1 MPSTPRSRDDASNP
15 ATHGMIRI
23 RKARQNNL
31 AGVDVDLPRES
42 LIAVTGVSGSG
53 KSSLA
58 FDTLYREGQ
67 RRFLE
72 TLSAYARQFLGGM
85 EKPEVDSIEGLSPAI
100 AVDQKSIQRGARSTV
115 GTLTEIVDHLRV
127 LYARAGR
134 AHCPACK
141 LPVQSR
147 TREEIVQALLRE
159 HAGQAIHLL
168 APVVRDRKGS
178 HEELLASLR
187 KKGFVRARIDGEVV
201 RLEDAPALERYK
213 RHTIEVVVDRLRL
226 EGDKPE
232 RLRESLQQALELGAG
247 DIVVAGDKGDTV
259 HSTSRT
265 CPGCGAD
272 TPPLE
277 PRLFSFNSPHGA
289 CDACEGLGERL
300 QPSERALVADAAK
313 SIREGALA
321 TTRASGGAL
330 VFPNVTFK
338 FLESVAKEHGFDL
351 DTPWRDLP
359 ARAKRIV
366 LHGAGDERFEDSV
379 QWSGAKYAGNAT
391 WKRRYVGVV
400 PAIERGAEKG
410 IHKKRAQRFLARKPC
425 DACQGTRLN
434 PAANAVLLGGVPW
447 SEFARAP
454 IGDLPKKLDALQLSD
469 REARIARDLVKEV
482 RRRVAFL
489 LEVGL
494 AYLTLERSAET
505 LSGGEAQRIR
515 LAAQLGAGLQGVLYV
530 LDEPSIGLHSRDH
543 EQLVGALR
551 SLRDAGNTVVVVEHD
566 EATLRSADWLV
577 DVGPG
582 AGRHGGHIVASG
594 TPAEVAKGDGATA
607 RLLRGEIAM
616 QKPAT
621 RRKGSGK
628 QLVVEGARAFNLK
641 GVDVAVPLGML
652 VAVTGVSGSG
662 KSTLVNH
669 ILERAVR
676 RKLGLEAPAPEEHDR
691 VRGMEHVDD
700 LVTIDA
706 TPIGR
711 TPRSNPAT
719 YIGVF
724 DHVRELYAQLPES
737 KLRGWTRSRFSF
749 NVAGGRCESC
759 QGAGAKY
766 VELQF
771 LAPVTVPCEECGG
784 KRFGADTLD
793 ARFKGKTISDVLA
806 MPAEEAAELFSEL
819 PKIAAPL
826 KLMGEIGLGY
836 LALGQPS
843 TTLSGGEAQRL
854 KLVTELQKKP
864 KGHTLYV
871 LDEPTTGL
879 HALDVARL
887 VAALQRLVD
896 LGHTVLVVEH
906 ELDLVSA
913 ADHVIDLGPE
923 GGEDGGRL
931 VVVGTPEAVEAH
943 RGSHTGAAL
952 RAFHGRK
959 RHASAARREARR
971 LAPPDS
977 ISVRGARTHNL
988 KGVDVSLPRGKFTVV
1003 TGPSGSGKSSLALDT
1018 IHVEGKRR
1026 FVESLSTYARQFLG
1040 TKDRPPVE
1048 SIEGLGPSVA
1058 VEARGGGAQP
1068 RSTVAT
1074 TTEIHDHLRVLWAR
1088 AATRR
1093 CPEHGEEL
1101 KPRDAS
1107 SIAKA
1112 MLTAHSG
1119 TTAWLVAPLSGHG
1132 VEAPLDDSA
1141 WTARLDAARAA
1152 GWTRLIVDG
1161 VEARLDGE
1169 LPALGQA
1176 QSVDLVLDRVKVES
1190 AARGRMV
1197 EAIEQSAVVAHGRCD
1212 LVVRGSDGRPAARGS
1227 WSLLGACTQCGFVV
1241 GETLEPRHFSFNTHV
1256 GACPACDGLGERARC
1271 TSAMLV
1277 DSPEL
1282 SIEAGAVHGKI
1293 SRWLVKGKGY
1303 YENLLRTVA
1312 REHGLYLSE
1321 PFESY
1326 DEAQK
1331 ALLCHGVGAKRQYK
1345 VEIERE
1351 TRNAQI
1357 EESFVAS
1364 WPGLCGLVDQWHK
1377 KTEDPEWAAILEQV
1391 MERTTCPECE
1401 GEKLKPASRAATIG
1415 RMRLPEVLKC
1425 DVSAAREWIGALEDK
1440 RGLPEAVEPVVVEI
1454 SSRLELLEKVGL
1466 GYLSL
1471 DRRTATLSGGEMR
1484 RVRLSASLGSQLTG
1498 VCYVLDEPTVG
1509 LHPADTAKLCDALV
1523 ELKQRGNTVVAVEHD
1538 TSLMRRADWLVD
1550 MGPGSGIHG
1559 GQVVACGTPE
1569 EVARHKESGTAAA
1582 LRGEIQLSRTRRDP
1596 MLARESVK
1604 LVGARGQ
1611 NLQGVDFE
1619 FAFGELTGV
1628 CGPSGAG
1635 KSTLVLDTLVP
1646 ALLGEKPAGRWKR
1659 LVGVPGG
1666 MVRTVLVD
1674 ATPIGRTPAS
1684 VPATYTGLMETLR
1697 ELWAR
1702 VPEARVRGLELP
1714 HFSFNNPRGRCP
1726 ACEGKGATKV
1736 EMQFLADLW
1745 LPCEEC
1751 EGKRFSKEVLD
1762 VRWRGKDLAEA
1773 LELTVAEALEFF
1785 AHQPRAVQILETL
1798 RDTGLG
1804 YIRLGQASTTL
1815 SGGEAQRVK
1824 LSAELFRAQGAG
1836 RGVVVLDEPTTGL
1849 ALSDVR
1855 HLVAVLDRLAA
1866 AGNAVVVVEHHVELL
1881 STCDRLVELG
1891 PAGGAGGGRIVAAGT
1906 PAELAADPASITGP
1920 WLCAA
1925 PDAKKKSAARTKV
1938 KH

>member
-1 MPSTPRSRDDASNP
+1 MASQPRQDA
-15 ATHGMIRI
+15 AAAGLIRI
-23 RKARQNNL
+23 RQARQNNL
-31 AGVDVDLPRES
+31 VGVDVDLPREA

-85 EKPEVDSIEGLSPAI
+85 EKPDVDSIEGLSPAI

-115 GTLTEIVDHLRV
+115 GTLTEVVDHLRV

-147 TREEIVQALLRE
+147 TREEIVQAILRE
-159 HAGQAIHLL
+159 HPGLQLMVL

-178 HEELLASLR
+178 HEELLESLR
-187 KKGFVRARIDGEVV
+187 KKGYVRARIDGELV
-201 RLEDAPALERYK
+201 RIEDAPALERYK
-213 RHTIEVVVDRLRL
+213 RHTIEVVVDRLRV
-226 EGDKPE
+226 EADKPE
-232 RLRESLQQALELGAG
+232 RLRESVQQALELGEG
-247 DIVVAGDKGDTV
+247 DLVVAGDKGDV
-259 HSTSRT
+259 RHSISRT
-265 CPGCGAD
+265 CPGCGTD

-289 CDACEGLGERL
+289 CSVCDGLGERL
-300 QPSERALVADAAK
+300 QPSERALVADATK
-313 SIREGALA
+313 TIRDGALA
-321 TTRASGGAL
+321 VTRASGGAL
-330 VFPNVTFK
+330 VFPNVSFK
-338 FLESVAKEHGFDL
+338 FLERVAEHHGFDL
-351 DTPWRDLP
+351 DTPWKDLAP
-359 ARAKRIV
+359 KHKRVI
-366 LHGAGDERFEDSV
+366 LHGSGDERFEDSM
-379 QWSGAKYAGNAT
+379 QWSGQKYSGNAV
-391 WKRRYVGVV
+391 WQRQYSGVI
-400 PAIERGAEKG
+400 PAIEKGAEKG
-410 IHKKRAQRFLARKPC
+410 IHKKRAERFLARKRC
-425 DACQGTRLN
+425 DGCDGTRLN
-434 PAANAVLLGGVPW
+434 AAANAVLLGGIAW
-447 SEFARAP
+447 TEFARAP
-454 IGDLPKKLDALQLSD
+454 ISELPAKLTALQLSE
-469 REARIARDLVKEV
+469 RELRIARDLVREI
-482 RRRVAFL
+482 RRRVDFL
-489 LEVGL
+489 LDVGL
-494 AYLTLERSAET
+494 GYLTLDRSAET

-530 LDEPSIGLHSRDH
+530 LDEPSIGLHPRDH

-551 SLRDAGNTVVVVEHD
+551 ALRDAGNTVVVVEHD

-594 TPAEVAKGDGATA
+594 TPADVAKGDGATA
-607 RLLRGEIAM
+607 RLLRGEIVM
-616 QKPAT
+616 QRPAT
-621 RRKGSGK
+621 RRKGNGSH
-628 QLVVEGARAFNLK
+628 LVVEGARAFNLK
-641 GVDVAVPLGML
+641 DVEISVPLGTL
-652 VAVTGVSGSG
+652 TAVTGVSGSG
-662 KSTLVNH
+662 KSTLVNR

-676 RKLGLEAPAPEEHDR
+676 RHLGLEAPAPEEHDR
-691 VRGMEHVDD
+691 IRGMEHVDE

-719 YIGVF
+719 YTGVF
-724 DHVRELYAQLPES
+724 DHIRELFAQLPES

-749 NVAGGRCESC
+749 NVAGGRWEAC
-759 QGAGAKY
+759 QGAGAKF

-784 KRFGADTLD
+784 QRFGAETLD
-793 ARFKGKTISDVLA
+793 AHFKGKSISDVLA

-819 PKIAAPL
+819 PKIAGPL
-826 KLMGEIGLGY
+826 KLMSEIGIGY
-836 LALGQPS
+836 LTLGQPS

-887 VAALQRLVD
+887 VGALQRLVD

-906 ELDLVSA
+906 ELDVVSA

-923 GGEDGGRL
+923 GGEAGGEL
-931 VVVGTPEAVEAH
+931 VVAGTPEVVEAH
-943 RGSHTGAAL
+943 KRSYTAAAL
-952 RAFHGRK
+952 RAFHNRK
-959 RHASAARREARR
+959 TQASAKKREARR
-971 LAPPDS
+971 VPPPER
-977 ISVRGARTHNL
+977 IEVVGAQTHNL
-988 KGVDVSLPRGKFTVV
+988 KNIDVSIPRGAFTVV

-1048 SIEGLGPSVA
+1048 RIDGLGPSVA
-1058 VEARGGGAQP
+1058 VEARGYGSQP

-1074 TTEIHDHLRVLWAR
+1074 TTEIHDHLRVLWSR
-1088 AATRR
+1088 AGVRR
-1093 CPEHGEEL
+1093 CPVHREEL

-1107 SIAKA
+1107 QIVKA
-1112 MLTAHSG
+1112 MLAAHAG
-1119 TTAWLVAPLSGHG
+1119 ATAWMVAPWSGSGVHG
-1132 VEAPLDDSA
+1132 PEESKE
-1141 WTARLDAARAA
+1141 WTTRVDAAKAA
-1152 GWTRLIVDG
+1152 GYTRVLVDG
-1161 VEARLDGE
+1161 AELRLDGA
-1169 LPALGQA
+1169 LPALEA
-1176 QSVDLVLDRVKVES
+1176 ATTVDLVIDRIKVEAS
-1190 AARGRMV
+1190 ARGRMAEAV
-1197 EAIEQSAVVAHGRCD
+1197 EQAAAVAHGRCD
-1212 LVVRGSDGRPAARGS
+1212 LVLRGGDGKAAARAS
-1227 WSLLGACTQCGFVV
+1227 WSMHGACTVCGFAV
-1241 GETLEPRHFSFNTHV
+1241 GEDLEPRHFSFNTHV

-1271 TSAMLV
+1271 THELLIDA
-1277 DSPEL
+1277 PEL
-1282 SIEAGAVHGKI
+1282 SIEGGAVHGKI

-1312 REHGLYLSE
+1312 REHKLYLSE

-1326 DEAQK
+1326 TEAQK
-1331 ALLCHGVGAKRQYK
+1331 QLLCYGVGAKRQYK

-1357 EESFVAS
+1357 EENFTAP
-1364 WPGLCGLVDQWHK
+1364 WPGLCGLVDQWHQ
-1377 KTEDPEWAAILEQV
+1377 KTEDAEWATVLEQV
-1391 MERTTCPECE
+1391 MERTECPECA
-1401 GEKLKPASRAATIG
+1401 GEKLKPSSRAVTIG
-1415 RMRLPEVLKC
+1415 ALRLPEILRTSVA
-1425 DVSAAREWIGALEDK
+1425 DAHRWIVDLDAQ
-1440 RGLPEAVEPVVVEI
+1440 RSLPEVVAPVVTEVR
-1454 SSRLELLEKVGL
+1454 SRLELLDKVGL

-1509 LHPADTAKLCDALV
+1509 LHPADTARLCDALL
-1523 ELKQRGNTVVAVEHD
+1523 ELKARGNTVIAVEHD
-1538 TSLMRRADWLVD
+1538 TALMQRADWIVD

-1559 GQVVACGTPE
+1559 GRVVASGTPKA
-1569 EVARHKESGTAAA
+1569 VAEHESSLTAAA
-1582 LRGEIQLSRTRRDP
+1582 MRGELVLQRTPVDRSFGRDV
-1596 MLARESVK
+1596 VK
-1604 LVGARGQ
+1604 LTGARGQ

-1619 FAFGELTGV
+1619 FAFGEITGV

-1635 KSTLVLDTLVP
+1635 KSTLILDTLVP
-1646 ALLGEKPAGRWKR
+1646 ALMGEKPAGRWKR
-1659 LVGVPGG
+1659 LAGVPGG

-1702 VPEARVRGLELP
+1702 APEARVRGLEVS

-1751 EGKRFSKEVLD
+1751 DGLRFSKEVLD
-1762 VRWRGKDLAEA
+1762 VRWRGKSMAEA
-1773 LELTVAEALEFF
+1773 LDLTVDEALEFF

-1804 YIRLGQASTTL
+1804 YIRLGQSSTTL

-1824 LSAELFRAQGAG
+1824 LATELFRASSPG
-1836 RGVVVLDEPTTGL
+1836 RGVLVLDEPTTGL

-1881 STCDRLVELG
+1881 SVCDQLVELG
-1891 PAGGAGGGRIVAAGT
+1891 PQGGAGGGRVIAQGT
-1906 PAELAADPASITGP
+1906 PAELSKDPQSITGP
-1920 WLCAA
+1920 WLHEVATG
-1925 PDAKKKSAARTKV
+1925 PRSSAKRKKV
-1938 KH
+1938 KQ